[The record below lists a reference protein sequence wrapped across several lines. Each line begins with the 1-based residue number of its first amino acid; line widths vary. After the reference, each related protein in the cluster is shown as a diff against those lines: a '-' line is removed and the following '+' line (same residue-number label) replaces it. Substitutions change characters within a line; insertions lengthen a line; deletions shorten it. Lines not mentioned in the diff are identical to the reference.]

1 MKRRTAFYKSLAA
14 SIAFCLFSCA
24 SAPEKKID
32 SIYVM
37 AYDYD
42 NNEVMNA
49 AISLDGE
56 EIGKAES
63 VISVMRKLNL
73 TCEEAME
80 LLDIDIDSRPIIA
93 ATVKKLLEEQKA
105 G

>member
-1 MKRRTAFYKSLAA
+1 MGSFG
-14 SIAFCLFSCA
+14 
-24 SAPEKKID
+24 
-32 SIYVM
+32 M
-37 AYDYD
+37 AVQKY
-42 NNEVMNA
+42 
-49 AISLDGE
+49 GE

-63 VISVMRKLNL
+63 VISVTRKLNL

-93 ATVKKLLEEQKA
+93 ETVKKLLEKQKA

>member
-1 MKRRTAFYKSLAA
+1 MGSFG
-14 SIAFCLFSCA
+14 
-24 SAPEKKID
+24 
-32 SIYVM
+32 M
-37 AYDYD
+37 AVQKYG
-42 NNEVMNA
+42 EQIGMA
-49 AISLDGE
+49 KAI
-56 EIGKAES
+56 
-63 VISVMRKLNL
+63 ISVMRKKNW

>member
-1 MKRRTAFYKSLAA
+1 MGSFG
-14 SIAFCLFSCA
+14 
-24 SAPEKKID
+24 
-32 SIYVM
+32 M
-37 AYDYD
+37 AVQKY
-42 NNEVMNA
+42 
-49 AISLDGE
+49 GE
-56 EIGKAES
+56 EIGQQIGQAKS

-93 ATVKKLLEEQKA
+93 ATVGEILEKQKA

>member
-1 MKRRTAFYKSLAA
+1 MGSFG
-14 SIAFCLFSCA
+14 
-24 SAPEKKID
+24 
-32 SIYVM
+32 M
-37 AYDYD
+37 AVQKY
-42 NNEVMNA
+42 
-49 AISLDGE
+49 GE
-56 EIGKAES
+56 EIGQKIGQQIGQAES

>member
-1 MKRRTAFYKSLAA
+1 MGSFG
-14 SIAFCLFSCA
+14 
-24 SAPEKKID
+24 
-32 SIYVM
+32 M
-37 AYDYD
+37 AVQKY
-42 NNEVMNA
+42 
-49 AISLDGE
+49 GE

-93 ATVKKLLEEQKA
+93 ATVDEILEKQKA

>member
-1 MKRRTAFYKSLAA
+1 MGSFG
-14 SIAFCLFSCA
+14 
-24 SAPEKKID
+24 
-32 SIYVM
+32 M
-37 AYDYD
+37 AVQKY
-42 NNEVMNA
+42 
-49 AISLDGE
+49 GE
-56 EIGKAES
+56 EIGQQIGQAKA

-93 ATVKKLLEEQKA
+93 ATVDEILEKQKA